1 MRLNTENGF
10 SNPQAEAAVLGIIIK
25 QAQECGEAFALE
37 ARDFTDGTHRT
48 LYKELFKMH
57 SENRLIDMV
66 TVADRCP
73 ELDVMYLADLVRDGL
88 VVSAQI
94 PAYVK
99 LLKTLTV
106 RRDFRALG
114 AHIIKRAEEGGEFDA
129 ADLTDRIRQYL
140 KQLSD
145 TEGEHVE
152 IDEDLIRLHDLM
164 FDPACRVQ
172 GIRLGLKGLDTL
184 TDGLKGGRLYV
195 VGARP
200 SVGKTVFGVHAAL
213 QCALAGKGVLYV
225 NREMEKTDLLKRMVS
240 NLTGIGMGKM
250 EQNALREEDYD
261 AFSDTLGALYKLPI
275 YISNHARTPAQIRSA
290 ALQLHEKNGLGLIVI
305 DYLQRVVPGKAC
317 RTRDE
322 EVGELSR
329 AFKDLALDLNV
340 PVILLSQLNRSAGNM
355 RPNMA
360 MLRESGNIEQDA
372 DVIIL
377 LHAPEEAEV
386 PAAQKE
392 QWRTVTDS
400 GAKYM
405 EMIVDK
411 NRHGQSRITTA
422 GFIGEKMR
430 YYNL

>member
-1 MRLNTENGF
+1 MTSNIENTF
-10 SNPQAEAAVLGIIIK
+10 ANPQAEAAVLGIIIR
-25 QAQECGEAFALE
+25 QAEECGEAFALE
-37 ARDFTDGTHRT
+37 ARDFTDNTNRT
-48 LYKELFKMH
+48 LYKELLQMH

-73 ELDVMYLADLVRDGL
+73 ELDVMYLADLLKDSL
-88 VVSAQI
+88 LVSAQI

-114 AHIIKRAEEGGEFDA
+114 THIIKRAEEGGEFDA
-129 ADLTDRIRQYL
+129 SDLTDRIRLYL

-172 GIRLGLKGLDTL
+172 GIKLGLERLDAL

-213 QCALAGKGVLYV
+213 QCALEGKGVLYV

-240 NLTGIGMGKM
+240 NLTGISMGQM
-250 EQNALREEDYD
+250 EQNALREDDYD

-290 ALQLHEKNGLGLIVI
+290 AVGLHEKRGLGLIVI
-305 DYLQRVVPGKAC
+305 DYLQRVVPGKTC

-340 PVILLSQLNRSAGNM
+340 PVVLLSQLNRSADNT
-355 RPNMA
+355 RPTMA

-377 LHAPEEAEV
+377 LHAPDEDDV
-386 PAAQKE
+386 PRTRKAD
-392 QWRTVTDS
+392 WRRVTDS

-411 NRHGQSRITTA
+411 NRHGQSGITA
-422 GFIGEKMR
+422 VAFSGEKMR
-430 YYNL
+430 YYNM